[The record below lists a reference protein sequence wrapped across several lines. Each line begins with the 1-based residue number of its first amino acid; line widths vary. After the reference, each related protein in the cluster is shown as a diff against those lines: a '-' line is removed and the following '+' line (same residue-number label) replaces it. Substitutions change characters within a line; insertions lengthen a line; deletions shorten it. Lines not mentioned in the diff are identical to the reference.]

1 MLLLIAGH
9 SLGGSVAV
17 LCTLRLLRALTP
29 SAGAPPIS
37 CICYGSPAVGN
48 AALARHVDDAGWSQH
63 FVSFALPGGSWEALI
78 CFLPFC
84 V

>member
-37 CICYGSPAVGN
+37 CICYGTPAVGN

-63 FVSFALPGGSWEALI
+63 FVSFALPGDS
-78 CFLPFC
+78 
-84 V
+84 